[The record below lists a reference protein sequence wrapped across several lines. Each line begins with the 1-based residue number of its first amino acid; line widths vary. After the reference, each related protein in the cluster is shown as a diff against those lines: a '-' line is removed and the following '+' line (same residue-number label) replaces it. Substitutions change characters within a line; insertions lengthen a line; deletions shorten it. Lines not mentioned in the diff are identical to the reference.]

1 MFGNVLTY
9 DAYHLALYLITAIA
23 WVSLGFGFLLSGID
37 VQALYKGCA
46 MFGVALTISVVMLV
60 VDILQMLEHHQVEMA
75 LVIVGIILPAG
86 VILTYKA
93 SYLLGRFSPKSL

>member
-9 DAYHLALYLITAIA
+9 DAYHLALYLITAMA
-23 WVSLGFGFLLSGID
+23 WVSLGFCFLLRGVD

-60 VDILQMLEHHQVEMA
+60 VDIMRMLEHHQVEMA
-75 LVIVGIILPAG
+75 LVIVGMVLP
-86 VILTYKA
+86 VMVVLTFKA
-93 SYLLGRFSPKSL
+93 SSLLSKPSLKRM